1 MRFDEYRKYDAVAL
15 AALVAKG
22 DVTAGELLDTRHRSR
37 RASQSCD
44 QCNRAHPVPARTRRR
59 RRPSFQVDRCVA
71 FPTCIKD
78 LSIFEK
84 DVPAGLGS
92 ALYVNFVP
100 GSRQRLYRALQA
112 GGARYHGPQYDAG
125 AGT

>member
-1 MRFDEYRKYDAVAL
+1 MRFDEYRKYDAVGL

-22 DVTAGELLDTRHRSR
+22 EVTAGELLELAIA
-37 RASQSCD
+37 RAD
-44 QCNRAHPVPARTRRR
+44 QVNPAINAIVRTQYPRARTA
-59 RRPSFQVDRCVA
+59 VA
-71 FPTCIKD
+71 AGLPDGPLRGVPYLLKD

-100 GSRQRLYRALQA
+100 DHDSAYTERCKRA
-112 GGARYHGPQYDAG
+112 GTRYHGPHHDAG
-125 AGT
+125 AWT

>member
-1 MRFDEYRKYDAVAL
+1 MRFDEYRKYDAVGL

-22 DVTAGELLDTRHRSR
+22 EVTAGELLELAIA
-37 RASQSCD
+37 RAD
-44 QCNRAHPVPARTRRR
+44 QVNPAINAIVRTQYPRARTA
-59 RRPSFQVDRCVA
+59 VA
-71 FPTCIKD
+71 AGLPDGPLRGVPYLLKD

-100 GSRQRLYRALQA
+100 DHDSAYTERCKRAGLVIM
-112 GGARYHGPQYDAG
+112 
-125 AGT
+125 